1 MLLITTI
8 SRLTHGRAEANNHIM
23 LFDSGTHEHDSQTGA
38 KKKPVITKPATL

>member
-8 SRLTHGRAEANNHIM
+8 SRLTHLVEANNHIM
-23 LFDSGTHEHDSQTGA
+23 LFDSGTHEHDSVAQ